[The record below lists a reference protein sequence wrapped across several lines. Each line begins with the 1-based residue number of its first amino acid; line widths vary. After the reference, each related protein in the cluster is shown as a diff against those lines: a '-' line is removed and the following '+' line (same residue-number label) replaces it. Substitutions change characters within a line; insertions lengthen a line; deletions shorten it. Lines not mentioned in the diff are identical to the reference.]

1 MWLKILII
9 LVLAGIL
16 ASLGAGLFY
25 LVKDKK
31 DSKRMVTALTVRVSL
46 SVFLFA
52 LLIVGYL
59 TGLIQ
64 PHGAI
69 PQ

>member
-1 MWLKILII
+1 MLIKILII

-16 ASLGAGLFY
+16 ASLASGLFY
-25 LVKDKK
+25 LVRDKK

-46 SVFLFA
+46 SVLLFI
-52 LLIVGYL
+52 LLFVAYL

-64 PHGAI
+64 PHGVI
-69 PQ
+69 SP

>member
-1 MWLKILII
+1 MLLKILII
-9 LVLAGIL
+9 VVLAGIL

-31 DSKRMVTALTVRVSL
+31 DTKRMVTALTVRVSL
-46 SVFLFA
+46 SVLLFV

-69 PQ
+69 PP

>member
-1 MWLKILII
+1 MWLEILII
-9 LVLAGIL
+9 FMLAGIL

-46 SVFLFA
+46 SVFLFV

-64 PHGAI
+64 PHGAL